1 MYNNKFKY
9 DVKFTAEDKKVF
21 FGGGLS
27 PFHPFENSSLR
38 YSFIFPFKIILSFN
52 LPSPHPPWKL
62 NKFSVRC
69 VRIFSGTT
77 QRSHDRIS

>member
-9 DVKFTAEDKKVF
+9 DEQFTAEDKKVF
-21 FGGGLS
+21 FFGGGGLS

-52 LPSPHPPWKL
+52 LPPPPPSPLEVKQILCAVCKNILWNHTE
-62 NKFSVRC
+62 V
-69 VRIFSGTT
+69 T
-77 QRSHDRIS
+77 